1 MVIKR
6 QFIEDIHF
14 MKDIQFCC
22 LLYSQV
28 TMITNEYI
36 EQDLLLGKY
45 VFVYFDS
52 LFVDISMQT
61 KVATPAE
68 VLHACN
74 YRIFAS

>member
-1 MVIKR
+1 
-6 QFIEDIHF
+6 
-14 MKDIQFCC
+14 
-22 LLYSQV
+22 
-28 TMITNEYI
+28 MITNEYI